1 MLRFFHFTRFG
12 HRAAWLL
19 AVGLFAMTIQ
29 AFGAIGLMHETSAGG
44 GFRAEI
50 CTSKGL
56 TKPVPGGQP
65 ADTSPADDSRHGCC
79 KLCGASAPL
88 LTADAVLGVPPAPTF
103 SGLFFAAPSIPP
115 AVIARVSHP
124 PRGPPL
130 V

>member
-29 AFGAIGLMHETSAGG
+29 AFGAIGLMRESSAAGG
-44 GFRAEI
+44 FPAEI
-50 CTSKGL
+50 CTSKGPNK
-56 TKPVPGGQP
+56 TDQTAQSG
-65 ADTSPADDSRHGCC
+65 DTSHTDGGRHDCC
-79 KLCGASAPL
+79 KLCAGGAPL
-88 LTADAVLGVPPAPTF
+88 LTAVAAPGVP
-103 SGLFFAAPSIPP
+103 AAPDFAPVFPASASRHP

-130 V
+130 A